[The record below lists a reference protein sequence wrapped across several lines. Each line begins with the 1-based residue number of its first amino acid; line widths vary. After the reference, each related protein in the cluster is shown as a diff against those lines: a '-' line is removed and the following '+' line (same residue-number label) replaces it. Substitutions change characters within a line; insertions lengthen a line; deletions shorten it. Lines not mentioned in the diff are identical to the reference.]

1 MYFYSSKIP
10 YKVKRYINSYLL
22 QINVKN
28 EATVSRIK
36 NRKHNKALLNKV
48 SKQWAK
54 KMISILPAIFLP
66 VSPTCIN
73 NAKKKKKKS
82 DYYLNSLLS

>member
-10 YKVKRYINSYLL
+10 YKVKRYMNSYLL

-48 SKQWAK
+48 SKQ
-54 KMISILPAIFLP
+54 
-66 VSPTCIN
+66 
-73 NAKKKKKKS
+73 
-82 DYYLNSLLS
+82 

>member
-1 MYFYSSKIP
+1 
-10 YKVKRYINSYLL
+10 
-22 QINVKN
+22 
-28 EATVSRIK
+28 
-36 NRKHNKALLNKV
+36 
-48 SKQWAK
+48 
-54 KMISILPAIFLP
+54 MISILPAIFLP

>member
-1 MYFYSSKIP
+1 MYFYSSKIS
-10 YKVKRYINSYLL
+10 YKVKRYVNSYLL
-22 QINVKN
+22 QVNVKN
-28 EATVSRIK
+28 EAPVSCIK
-36 NRKHNKALLNKV
+36 NRKHNNALLNKV
-48 SKQWAK
+48 SKQWVK

-73 NAKKKKKKS
+73 NAKKKNS